1 MRVAHGPHGL
11 ALLPG
16 FPPQAGGAPSARPLG
31 RASSPGGA
39 VRSWTVT
46 TLYAPLYIP
55 GEICGAVGAD
65 PATPPE
71 GCLAIVQE
79 QVTAKNIS
87 APAAVTPALLQVID
101 QAHHDG
107 IDLKIVVLDHN
118 PGTDTPLRDIATR
131 VGAQHTDAT
140 VLVLSPNFVGTYS
153 THFPRSTL
161 EIGED
166 NAKTGNPVM
175 SAQNFLHQ
183 LNTPQFP
190 WTAFT
195 IVLLLG
201 VLAAVIG
208 TRIMQL
214 RFRRS
219 ATSPAEAAATAE
231 EAR

>member
-1 MRVAHGPHGL
+1 MTTPH
-11 ALLPG
+11 
-16 FPPQAGGAPSARPLG
+16 
-31 RASSPGGA
+31 
-39 VRSWTVT
+39 
-46 TLYAPLYIP
+46 APLYIP
-55 GEICGAVGAD
+55 GEICGTIGAD

-71 GCLAIVQE
+71 QCLAIVQE
-79 QVTAKNIS
+79 QVTAHNIS

-118 PGTDTPLRDIATR
+118 PGNDTPLRDIATR

-140 VLVLSPNFVGTYS
+140 VLVLSPNFVGSYS
-153 THFPRSTL
+153 THFPRATL

-195 IVLLLG
+195 IVVLIG

-208 TRIMQL
+208 VRMMQL
-214 RFRRS
+214 RFRQS
-219 ATSPAEAAATAE
+219 ATSSDYAAAPTE
-231 EAR
+231 EAGHSV

>member
-1 MRVAHGPHGL
+1 VGT
-11 ALLPG
+11 
-16 FPPQAGGAPSARPLG
+16 
-31 RASSPGGA
+31 

-46 TLYAPLYIP
+46 TPHVPLYIP
-55 GEICGAVGAD
+55 GEICGTVGAD
-65 PATPPE
+65 PATPPDQ
-71 GCLAIVQE
+71 CLAIVQA
-79 QVTAKNIS
+79 QVTADNIS

-101 QAHHDG
+101 QAQHDG
-107 IDLKIVVLDHN
+107 VDLKIVVLDHN
-118 PGTDTPLRDIATR
+118 PPTDTALRDIATR

-153 THFPRSTL
+153 THFPRATL

-166 NAKTGNPVM
+166 NAKTGNPVV

-195 IVLLLG
+195 IVLLIG

-214 RFRRS
+214 RTRRS
-219 ATSPAEAAATAE
+219 ATSPDEAEAPTE
-231 EAR
+231 EAGQSV